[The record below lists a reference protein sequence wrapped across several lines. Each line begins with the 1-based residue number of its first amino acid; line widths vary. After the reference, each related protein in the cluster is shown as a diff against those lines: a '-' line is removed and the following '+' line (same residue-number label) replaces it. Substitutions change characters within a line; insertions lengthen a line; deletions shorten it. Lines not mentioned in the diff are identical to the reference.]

1 MRTATWMAAAELC
14 DCISIPMTSGKRL
27 DRRRVVRRTSLAMAL
42 FALAVVLYGGYG
54 HHWHWTGINGH
65 TATLWD
71 WLHLLLLPVVVSV
84 LPFWLSRRTRVGRRH
99 KVLGT
104 ALLSVFLVLVLVGY
118 TVPWGWT
125 GFSGNRLWDWLEL

>member
-1 MRTATWMAAAELC
+1 MPTATWMAAAELC

-54 HHWHWTGINGH
+54 HHWSWTGINGH

-71 WLHLLLLPVVVSV
+71 WLHLLLLPVAFGV
-84 LPFWLSRRTRVGRRH
+84 LPVVIGREIAVRRRH
-99 KVLGT
+99 KLAGS
-104 ALLSVFLVLVLVGY
+104 ALLAVFVA
-118 TVPWGWT
+118 
-125 GFSGNRLWDWLEL
+125 